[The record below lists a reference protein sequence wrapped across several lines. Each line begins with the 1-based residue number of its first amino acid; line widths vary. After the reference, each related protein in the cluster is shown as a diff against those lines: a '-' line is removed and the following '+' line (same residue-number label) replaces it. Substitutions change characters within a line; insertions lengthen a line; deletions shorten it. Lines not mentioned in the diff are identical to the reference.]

1 MQKITNVFEDFTKS
15 FTESAQAQ
23 MNPLAH
29 AVSLLS
35 LHPNLTDGQQL
46 ELAEY
51 LGNNTAQAIIFSNFP
66 QTTREVWLQKTL
78 DNLEQAKARPDSE
91 DIF

>member
-1 MQKITNVFEDFTKS
+1 MQKIANVFEDFTKL

-23 MNPLAH
+23 MNPLAC

-35 LHPNLTDGQQL
+35 LHPNLTDGQWL

-51 LGNNTAQAIIFSNFP
+51 LGNNTAQGIIFSNFP
-66 QTTREVWLQKTL
+66 QTTREVWLQKML
-78 DNLEQAKARPDSE
+78 DNLEQAKARPDLE